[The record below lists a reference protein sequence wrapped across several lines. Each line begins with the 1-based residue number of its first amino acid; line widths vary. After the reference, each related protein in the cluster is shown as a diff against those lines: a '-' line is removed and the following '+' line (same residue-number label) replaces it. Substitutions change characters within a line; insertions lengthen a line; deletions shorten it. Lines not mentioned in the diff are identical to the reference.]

1 MLQYKPYIIK
11 SLVYIAK
18 CMLSINESEGSQK
31 TQSGSEMARGS
42 RLNQK
47 ETRRSSQNPRSE
59 SEMARGSRLDQKET
73 RRPSQNPRWP
83 EDLV

>member
-1 MLQYKPYIIK
+1 MLQYKRYIIK

-31 TQSGSEMARGS
+31 TQSESEMARGS

-47 ETRRSSQNPRSE
+47 EPEDPVRIRDGQRFSPE
-59 SEMARGSRLDQKET
+59 SEGSQKVH
-73 RRPSQNPRWP
+73 RDPRWP